1 MKLHAQVR
9 IVLRL
14 KQYSYRTE
22 QCYIAWITR
31 FIRHDG
37 LRHLNTMGQIFNH
50 LPDGCLNDILMSM

>member
-37 LRHLNTMGQIFNH
+37 LRHLNTMGQNQP
-50 LPDGCLNDILMSM
+50 LA